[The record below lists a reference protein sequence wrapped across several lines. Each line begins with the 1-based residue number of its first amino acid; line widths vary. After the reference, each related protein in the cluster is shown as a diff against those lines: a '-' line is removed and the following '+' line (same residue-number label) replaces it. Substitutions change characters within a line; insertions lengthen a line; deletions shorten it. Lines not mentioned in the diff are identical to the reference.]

1 MRGGAAAKHLGASR
15 PVAPSGSL
23 SSLPSWSGAAV
34 RGPAESGPPL
44 GKGPRR
50 LSLILLTGLKM
61 RLHLP
66 PRPAITHGWHLSP
79 SKGVTRGAARSLA
92 CVPKA
97 GRLGSRPGCE
107 EALQEWPAAALSAV
121 TTFL

>member
-15 PVAPSGSL
+15 PVAPSGSV

-44 GKGPRR
+44 GKGPPR

-79 SKGVTRGAARSLA
+79 SKGVTRGAA
-92 CVPKA
+92 
-97 GRLGSRPGCE
+97 
-107 EALQEWPAAALSAV
+107 
-121 TTFL
+121 

>member
-15 PVAPSGSL
+15 PVAPSGPYPHS
-23 SSLPSWSGAAV
+23 PAGRGAAV

-44 GKGPRR
+44 GKGPPR